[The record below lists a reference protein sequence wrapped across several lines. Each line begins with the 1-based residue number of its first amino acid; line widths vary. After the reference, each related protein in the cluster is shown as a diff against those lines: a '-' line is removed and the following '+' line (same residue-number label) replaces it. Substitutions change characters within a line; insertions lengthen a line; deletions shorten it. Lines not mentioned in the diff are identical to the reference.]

1 MELLE
6 VRQDVYDEQRSE
18 AARGPPSWLVSV
30 SVRGVRQRL
39 LWHQQSAWPHGRA
52 HRHQAVQ
59 VFRVSGGVQL
69 RLSVEETH
77 PEVSH

>member
-6 VRQDVYDEQRSE
+6 VRQYVYDEQRSE
-18 AARGPPSWLVSV
+18 TARRPPSWLVSV
-30 SVRGVRQRL
+30 SVRGVRERI
-39 LWHQQSAWPHGRA
+39 LWHEQPAWPHGRT

-59 VFRVSGGVQL
+59 VFLVSGGVQL
-69 RLSVEETH
+69 WLYVEKTL

>member
-18 AARGPPSWLVSV
+18 AARRPPSWLVSV

-39 LWHQQSAWPHGRA
+39 LWHEQPAWPHGRT
-52 HRHQAVQ
+52 HRNQAVQ
-59 VFRVSGGVQL
+59 VCRMSGGVQL
-69 RLSVEETH
+69 WLYVEETQA
-77 PEVSH
+77 EMSH